1 MADYV
6 NKFEDEAYANLL
18 QQGYESNDMVEA
30 STVRDNIIGTP
41 TIKGNAQL
49 VIDMN
54 HDGIID
60 ENELRAAQ
68 RKYHD
73 QIDLNTS
80 LMQEIEK
87 ITKENN
93 QHLEELKEK
102 EHTLQS
108 VMQTLEEVRRQNTRH
123 AETHEKQQ
131 SDASRARRVEQ
142 EIRIQLTVSE
152 RKRESLENVLKA
164 TRKELQTVKERRAA
178 TEDSLRKLEDRHTEM
193 QAKHENV
200 KREHGTLP
208 ATVSSL
214 RTTVKSLEEDVKR
227 ITGEKDNI
235 SLNLNSTKTELG
247 QAQSDLRRSMREKNQ
262 LEKELIRVSEH
273 SRRQDDNE
281 KRLQASV
288 ESLRQQ
294 LIQQHTEF
302 DKVKVQLEAVKRHD
316 EETINRMRAQNERV
330 ASTETSL
337 QNVRSQFEQHQEKAM
352 QLRQKYVNE
361 KIALENKILQL
372 KNEIQEAIADA
383 REKEITYEKKLKI
396 AQEQYLEKESRMDAQ
411 YVNLQNEYTALNK
424 LLESVQNDK
433 VSTID
438 VPQPFNAQLTHIL

>member
-1 MADYV
+1 M
-6 NKFEDEAYANLL
+6 
-18 QQGYESNDMVEA
+18 
-30 STVRDNIIGTP
+30 
-41 TIKGNAQL
+41 
-49 VIDMN
+49 
-54 HDGIID
+54 
-60 ENELRAAQ
+60 
-68 RKYHD
+68 
-73 QIDLNTS
+73 
-80 LMQEIEK
+80 
-87 ITKENN
+87 
-93 QHLEELKEK
+93 
-102 EHTLQS
+102 
-108 VMQTLEEVRRQNTRH
+108 
-123 AETHEKQQ
+123 
-131 SDASRARRVEQ
+131 
-142 EIRIQLTVSE
+142 SE

-164 TRKELQTVKERRAA
+164 TRKELQYVKERRAA
-178 TEDSLRKLEDRHTEM
+178 TEDSLRKLEERHTEI

-302 DKVKVQLEAVKRHD
+302 DKVKGVQLEAVKRHD

-372 KNEIQEAIADA
+372 KNEIQKYSRCPGEGNHLREEAKNCTRTISGKGVQDGRAVH
-383 REKEITYEKKLKI
+383 
-396 AQEQYLEKESRMDAQ
+396 
-411 YVNLQNEYTALNK
+411 VNLQNEYTALNK

-438 VPQPFNAQLTHIL
+438 AP